1 MGQEG
6 AGGLSEHL
14 CLALASWSQEKAF
27 GDGGRFLAQDLRL
40 APVLDPNHPTP
51 RHAEN
56 RDHAATDPQAVSKL
70 SRAHAGGGLC
80 SPVQQWAPQ
89 PAPCLPGLPRETCD
103 KCEAS
108 TAWPRGHLSP
118 KAPWLHARRG
128 RACACA
134 QDASCTSGWG
144 TGPLLRAGVGWAD
157 ETPVLGGR

>member
-80 SPVQQWAPQ
+80 SPVAAVGTPTR
-89 PAPCLPGLPRETCD
+89 ALSAGT
-103 KCEAS
+103 
-108 TAWPRGHLSP
+108 PRG
-118 KAPWLHARRG
+118 
-128 RACACA
+128 
-134 QDASCTSGWG
+134 D
-144 TGPLLRAGVGWAD
+144 LR
-157 ETPVLGGR
+157 